1 MRPSS
6 EAALRVAPRLSVC
19 LSVCPVPGVY
29 SKTENNA
36 TFKLRGKVTYIR
48 SNRESNFEVKSSKI
62 KVTEGESR
70 FSRMFCS
77 PIDSPKTKPSHAARF
92 FRYNAAA
99 KMRINRVTPF
109 ESVTQSSHARAC
121 SNGKSARH
129 HTIDCWT
136 VNGIV
141 GFNRHCYII
150 GHFGHDK
157 ASVTSPRVPWSGAV
171 TST

>member
-99 KMRINRVTPF
+99 KMRSYRDD
-109 ESVTQSSHARAC
+109 RM
-121 SNGKSARH
+121 
-129 HTIDCWT
+129 T
-136 VNGIV
+136 VLERQHGVVSITE
-141 GFNRHCYII
+141 RTDTLLC
-150 GHFGHDK
+150 
-157 ASVTSPRVPWSGAV
+157 R
-171 TST
+171 